1 MRQRYGRG
9 ARWNSLP
16 SLYHASY
23 DCVMSVPVRDLRNN
37 NAALLAR
44 VARGESVVVTRD
56 GEAVAAVVP
65 LRRRGLSA
73 RELVERR
80 RRLPRVDAAAVRADI
95 DAVIDPRL

>member
-1 MRQRYGRG
+1 
-9 ARWNSLP
+9 
-16 SLYHASY
+16 
-23 DCVMSVPVRDLRNN
+23 MSVPVRDLRNN
-37 NAALLAR
+37 SAALLAR
-44 VARGESVVVTRD
+44 VARDESVVVTRD